1 MPSPAK
7 RSKQGKDE
15 KPPKTR
21 RTRVGE
27 ERPKRSTEAEKPDFG
42 EKPFRRNSP
51 SYGDKPRFSDKPY
64 KKKEFGDKS
73 FNSERPT
80 RQDKSF
86 KKKAFGDKPYKKK
99 EFGDKPFNAE
109 RPTRQDKPFNAER
122 PTRQDK
128 PFKKKEWGDKLP
140 RGEKSS
146 FRDKPTY
153 RDKPESSER
162 KKDWGE
168 KRSFGKREES
178 EPREQKSSYKSY
190 KEKGSYR
197 DKPAR
202 EERPSV
208 PGERTPF
215 DDKPH
220 RMERPAFRNKPEDH
234 DKSSIRDKKS
244 GEDKPE
250 RFYKKTEE
258 DRGAKKNF
266 SRPYDKARERAS
278 EDRPSKSFNAE
289 TPARQDKPFNPKRP
303 ARQDKPFS
311 AERPSRQDKPFRE
324 KKSFA
329 TPQPAS
335 ADGLIRLNKYIA
347 NAGVCSRREA
357 DKLIE
362 TGVISVNGKIITEL
376 GFKVSPGDEI
386 NFGGQ
391 TLRKEK
397 AVYVLL
403 NKPKDYITTLDDPE
417 GRKTVLEL
425 IKNATRERVYP
436 VGRLDRNTT
445 GLLLL
450 TNDGD
455 MTKKLTHPRYGVKK
469 IYQVSLNKAL
479 TKTDMQKIS
488 DGIELEDGPVK
499 ADDISY
505 VGDGKD
511 KNEIGIQLH
520 SGRNRIVRRIFEHL
534 GYDVVKLDRVY
545 FAGLTKKDLPR
556 GRWRLLNAL
565 EISMLKMVPGE

>member
-86 KKKAFGDKPYKKK
+86 KKKEFGDKPYKKK

-109 RPTRQDKPFNAER
+109 KPTRQDKPFNAER
-122 PTRQDK
+122 LTRQDK

-220 RMERPAFRNKPEDH
+220 RTERPAFRNKPEDH

-303 ARQDKPFS
+303 ARQDKSFS